1 MACHPRVTAWSAIIH
16 ARLPALTK
24 PHATVLALWSLGMVV
39 ARSGAWT
46 AVSVFLATW
55 LHRKE
60 DAVRQQWR
68 ECCYEATAKRG
79 TARQELVVETCFVP
93 LLAWV
98 VEQWEGTPLAL
109 ALAATTLGTR
119 LTVLALSVVSRGWAI
134 PVAWTVLAAT
144 ATHAWRREWW
154 RMRRQVRRAI
164 PRAWTV
170 MVLADRGL
178 YARWLCRRITRLGWH
193 PFVRSNT
200 GGTFRPTGQVRGVP
214 LQTLVPEPGT
224 TWQGTGIAFRGRN
237 RQLHCT
243 LLACWEAGYKDPWL
257 LLTDLPPEASTAC
270 WYGLR
275 AWIEQ
280 GFKSTKRAGWQWQR
294 TRMTEPERAAR
305 LWLAVAVATLWLLSV
320 GGEADE
326 TIPTSTVL
334 DVTALV
340 PQPSRTRRATR
351 LRLVRVFRRG
361 WTLILVALLD
371 HAPLPMG
378 RFVPEPWPGVSV
390 PEEETPALPVLA
402 MPQAA

>member
-1 MACHPRVTAWSAIIH
+1 MSSHPRVTEWTTIIR
-16 ARLPALTK
+16 ARLPHLTK
-24 PHATVLALWSLGMVV
+24 PQATVLALWSLGMVL
-39 ARSGAWT
+39 ARSCALT

-60 DAVRQQWR
+60 DAVRQQLR
-68 ECCYEATAKRG
+68 EFCYEATAKRG

-98 VEQWEGTPLAL
+98 VEQWEGTQLAL
-109 ALAATTLGTR
+109 ALDATTLGTR
-119 LTVLALSVVSRGWAI
+119 FTVLALSVVYRGCAI

-144 ATHAWRREWW
+144 AKHAWRREWL

-178 YARWLCRRITRLGWH
+178 YARCLCRRITRLGWH
-193 PFVRSNT
+193 PFLRINT

-270 WYGLR
+270 WYGVR

-280 GFKSTKRAGWQWQR
+280 GFKITKRAGWQWQR

-351 LRLVRVFRRG
+351 LRLVSVFRRG

-371 HAPLPMG
+371 HAPRPMG